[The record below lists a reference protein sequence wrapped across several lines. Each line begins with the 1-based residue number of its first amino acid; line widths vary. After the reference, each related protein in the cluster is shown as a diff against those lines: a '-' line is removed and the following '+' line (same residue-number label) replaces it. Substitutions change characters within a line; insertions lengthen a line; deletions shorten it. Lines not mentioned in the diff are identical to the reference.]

1 MAGDYLR
8 VTVGED
14 QLVVDCH
21 RFPLCQRLNQQLLF
35 DLRGESTQV
44 ISVTATDTVKSEV
57 AHRNTHTRYLQQVRE
72 RSQDLWR
79 SHI

>member
-1 MAGDYLR
+1 MTGCSDVFMAGDYLR

-57 AHRNTHTRYLQQVRE
+57 AHRNTHTLPSAGQRA
-72 RSQDLWR
+72 
-79 SHI
+79 

>member
-44 ISVTATDTVKSEV
+44 ISDSYRHSKV
-57 AHRNTHTRYLQQVRE
+57 
-72 RSQDLWR
+72 
-79 SHI
+79 